1 VALTIKVEA
10 FQGPTGAPCAAVIV
24 RTDGERDVM
33 VSRVIDGVE
42 AGAVRGANPLH
53 VFESGHVVDYDVPI
67 GILVHYRARTANE
80 VAEVAYQ
87 ATSGYGWIMDAY
99 DPSRAFSVALKE
111 DLNADAILLAAAL
124 ESDDRA
130 ASIETVDVIGSSY
143 PVAVGAR
150 RRRPSSIPL
159 HLATLTKEGASIVG
173 DVLGSSVVSVRLPP
187 GVPSVESTAYLAI
200 PTVNAEFPRRRHG
213 DAAFTL
219 WKANAAHVRPVSAPW
234 AWETWTYERVWEIW
248 KSAPTWQAVSTVASL
263 IAYNLADVARDPRM
277 GGRYG

>member
-1 VALTIKVEA
+1 MALTIKVEV

-24 RTDGERDVM
+24 RTNGERDVM
-33 VSRVIDGVE
+33 VSRFIDGAE
-42 AGAVRGANPLH
+42 AGVVRGANPLH

-67 GILVHYRARTANE
+67 GVLVRYRARTANE

-87 ATSGYGWIMDAY
+87 ATSAYGWIMDAY

-159 HLATLTKEGASIVG
+159 HLATLTKEGTSIVG
-173 DVLGSSVVSVRLPP
+173 DVLGASVVSVRLPP
-187 GVPSVESTAYLAI
+187 GVPSVEPTAYLAI
-200 PTVNAEFPRRRHG
+200 PTVSAEFPRRRHG
-213 DAAFTL
+213 DVAFTL

-263 IAYNLADVARDPRM
+263 IAYNLADLARDPRM